1 MDLEVLWGYL
11 QQLLIPTW
19 SSDRTVYNGKP
30 LGDAWPLR
38 VLSTQGDASGAGIQ
52 PFHKLTQWLTY
63 SLMVIFERLLN
74 IQWTGTEHLTGLPEY
89 RNGGLF
95 VDMGVLTLKPE
106 VLERGLSKSG
116 SNLPMFDATDDV
128 IVEWRSLTVSLL
140 DLTLD
145 LVNEKLAVKTNQEAS
160 LLTLAQLLEAGT
172 WKAGRELAAKY
183 RPDTKSSPILMQSD
197 GTLF

>member
-1 MDLEVLWGYL
+1 MDNLWNIL

-19 SSDRTVYNGKP
+19 PSGRTTYNNKP

-38 VLSTQGDASGAGIQ
+38 TLQEQTRHSGTGIQ

-63 SLMVIFERLLN
+63 SLLVIFGRVLG
-74 IQWTGTEHLTGLPEY
+74 ITWTGTEHLTGLPEY

-95 VDMGVLTLKPE
+95 VDTGVITLKPE
-106 VLERGLSKSG
+106 AMSRGRVASG
-116 SNLPMFDATDDV
+116 IEWPMFDATDDA
-128 IVEWRSLTVSLL
+128 IVEWRALTVTLL
-140 DLTLD
+140 DVMLG
-145 LVNEKLAVKTNQEAS
+145 LVNDKLAKKTGGKS
-160 LLTLAQLLEAGT
+160 SPLTLAQLLEAGT

-183 RPDTKSSPILMQSD
+183 RPESKGSPILIRSD